1 MSEFQPKSAHFDKK
15 VKDSFAR
22 QVAMQTLGIGIDAVR
37 PGEVVLSMPYDQA
50 LTQQHGFIHAGIIT
64 TGLDS
69 AAGYAAFSLMADDA
83 AVLTVEFKTN
93 LMAPASG
100 ESFLFK
106 GFVVK
111 PGRNLTFVEA
121 KAYALNGGQEK
132 LIATMSATMMSV
144 IGRDGIKG

>member
-1 MSEFQPKSAHFDKK
+1 MNNFQPRSADFTKK

-22 QVAMQTLGIGIDAVR
+22 QTAMQTLGIKIDTLR
-37 PGEVVLSMPYDQA
+37 PGEVILAMDYNKA

-83 AVLTVEFKTN
+83 AVLTVEFKVN
-93 LMAPASG
+93 LMAPARG
-100 ESFLFK
+100 DAFLFK

-111 PGRNLTFVEA
+111 PGRNLTFTEA
-121 KAYALNGGQEK
+121 KAYAINGDQEK
-132 LIATMSATMMSV
+132 LIATMSATMMAV
-144 IGRDGIKG
+144 VGRGEIKG

>member
-1 MSEFQPKSAHFDKK
+1 MNNFQPKSADFTKK

-22 QVAMQTLGIGIDAVR
+22 QTAMQTLGIKIDTLH
-37 PGEVVLSMPYDQA
+37 PGEVILAMDYDKA

-83 AVLTVEFKTN
+83 AVLTVEFKVN

-106 GFVVK
+106 GVVVK
-111 PGRNLTFVEA
+111 PGRSITFAEA
-121 KAYALNGGQEK
+121 KAYALTDGQEK
-132 LIATMSATMMSV
+132 LIATMSATMMAV
-144 IGRDGIKG
+144 VGRDGIKG

>member
-1 MSEFQPKSAHFDKK
+1 MNSFQPKSDDFDKK
-15 VKDSFAR
+15 VRDSFAR
-22 QVAMQTLGIGIDAVR
+22 QTAMQTLGIEIDTVR
-37 PGEVVLSMPYDQA
+37 AGVVTLSMPYDKA

-93 LMAPASG
+93 LMSPARG

-106 GFVVK
+106 GTVIK
-111 PGRNLTFVEA
+111 PGRSLTFAEA
-121 KAYALNGGQEK
+121 KAYAVNGDQEK
-132 LIATMSATMMSV
+132 LIATMSATMMAV
-144 IGRDGIKG
+144 VGRDGIQG

>member
-1 MSEFQPKSAHFDKK
+1 MNNFQPRSADFTKK

-22 QVAMQTLGIGIDAVR
+22 QTAMQTLGIKIDTLR
-37 PGEVVLSMPYDQA
+37 PGEVILAMDYDIA

-83 AVLTVEFKTN
+83 AVLTVEFKVN

-100 ESFLFK
+100 DAFLFK
-106 GFVVK
+106 GLVIK
-111 PGRNLTFVEA
+111 PGRTLTFTEA
-121 KAYALNGGQEK
+121 KAYAINGDQEK
-132 LIATMSATMMSV
+132 LIATMSATMMAV
-144 IGRDGIKG
+144 VGRDEIKG